1 MHFLGKRNMTSLK
14 PTARRHL
21 YRHLSFILGAA
32 KVRQAN
38 VDKFCV
44 CRDIGASVL
53 IDDNPR
59 YAVEC
64 AEAGIDVL
72 LYDWQLNYPWS
83 KTADGCA
90 CLSLSFARH
99 LLFSCARRL
108 GVKGWVHFFVASPLH
123 LLFILHFR
131 QHERKRSVDVLC

>member
-1 MHFLGKRNMTSLK
+1 M
-14 PTARRHL
+14 
-21 YRHLSFILGAA
+21 
-32 KVRQAN
+32 
-38 VDKFCV
+38 
-44 CRDIGASVL
+44 L

-90 CLSLSFARH
+90 CLSLSSAQ
-99 LLFSCARRL
+99 
-108 GVKGWVHFFVASPLH
+108 H
-123 LLFILHFR
+123 LLFICVRRL
-131 QHERKRSVDVLC
+131 E